1 MAARCGGGCDGR
13 EDGAVEA
20 LLQWQKVSDFLIG
33 ASYMSIPLVLLHF
46 ATCADLAP
54 LRWVLLQFG
63 AFIILCGVVHLAGVF
78 TYARPDSRRL
88 LLAFTSAKA
97 LAALAAT
104 AAAVSLPTFIPQL
117 LRLKT
122 REALLRDKARQLDRD
137 VALIRR
143 RQETAARVVRAITNH
158 VHGHRGGAGG
168 GGQHDALAVLRTA
181 VLHLSDALALRSCA
195 VWMPAAAAS
204 DGRSGALHLVHQLP
218 EDDHHG
224 TTAAARQAIRVSD
237 PDVAA
242 VMASK
247 NAKVL
252 RPGSA
257 LATALGHGPAAAIR
271 MPMLKVSNFVDASS
285 SGSDEHGGASAV
297 SYAIMVMVL
306 AGPPPPPKN
315 RRNRRQRGV
324 AGGVRDWSRQELEV
338 VEVVADHLAV
348 ALSHAAA
355 LEEWQLTRYKLA
367 DRQSALAR
375 ARHDA
380 EAASRARDAA
390 QGAMRDG
397 VLRPMHSVV
406 ALLSLMQAQQQQHH
420 EDSFSASASP
430 GAGAEQRL
438 AVGAMARIGAL
449 SSTLIDDVMAA
460 VLTPAPT
467 ATPRCGEPPPA
478 AGVSLA
484 RRPFDLRALV
494 RDAAAVAACLARCKG
509 LGFSH
514 RAEMSS
520 LPGECWVVGDDRRVF
535 HLLLHMLGALLDR
548 CECHCHDLCF
558 CVETV
563 AAAGEQDPATM
574 SEHRDWLVLPSFSG
588 CNMVCVRF
596 RFGIARMLR
605 GSLLRSTSPRP
616 HDSRIRKG
624 ASTRSV
630 CSETRLSIATCN
642 KIVQMMNGKMWRES
656 PSDFGG
662 QHQQGAGE
670 SMSLVLHFQLGYG
683 VTSPSTPSPSGGGF
697 YRAGGGFGIP
707 SPSSTAVPSQY
718 HFDGLRIL
726 LADSDDTSREVTRKL
741 LERLGCQVL
750 PVPSAAHCLSLLLGS
765 DAAASGAAGDQ
776 PPFQFP
782 YLQLQVVLLDLHAP
796 AVLTDIAG
804 AMDGG
809 FEVARRV
816 RELTSDSFSWLLI
829 LVALPLPPRASCI
842 DVRNAC
848 QRAGVNGVIPKPI
861 TLPALGAQ
869 LYRVL
874 HNDN

>member
-20 LLQWQKVSDFLIG
+20 LLQWQKLSDFLIG

-63 AFIILCGVVHLAGVF
+63 AFIILCGAVHLAGVF

-88 LLAFTSAKA
+88 LAAFTAAKA
-97 LAALAAT
+97 LAALAAS
-104 AAAVSLPTFIPQL
+104 AAAVSLPAFIPQL

-143 RQETAARVVRAITNH
+143 RQETAARVVRAITHH
-158 VHGHRGGAGG
+158 VHLRGGAGTG
-168 GGQHDALAVLRTA
+168 AGGQHDALAVLRTA

-204 DGRSGALHLVHQLP
+204 DGALHLVHQLP
-218 EDDHHG
+218 EDDA
-224 TTAAARQAIRVSD
+224 TMVAAARQAIRVSD
-237 PDVAA
+237 PDVAS

-247 NAKVL
+247 DAKVL

-257 LATALGHGPAAAIR
+257 LATTPGHHGHGPTAAIR
-271 MPMLKVSNFVDASS
+271 MPMLKVSNFADASS
-285 SGSDEHGGASAV
+285 SGSDEPGASAV

-306 AGPPPPPKN
+306 ADPPPPPPKN
-315 RRNRRQRGV
+315 RRARRQRGV
-324 AGGVRDWSRQELEV
+324 AGGARDWSRQELEV

-355 LEEWQLTRYKLA
+355 LEEWQMTRYKLA
-367 DRQSALAR
+367 DRQRALVR

-380 EAASRARDAA
+380 EAAATARDAA

-406 ALLSLMQAQQQQHH
+406 ALLSLMQAQQD
-420 EDSFSASASP
+420 EASASASP
-430 GAGAEQRL
+430 GGPCGAEQRL

-449 SSTLIDDVMAA
+449 SSTLADDVMAA
-460 VLTPAPT
+460 VLTPT
-467 ATPRCGEPPPA
+467 ATTPRCGEPPLAA

-494 RDAAAVAACLARCKG
+494 RDAAAVAACLARCRG
-509 LGFSH
+509 LGFTH

-563 AAAGEQDPATM
+563 AAAAAGEQDPAM
-574 SEHRDWLVLPSFSG
+574 SEHRDWIVIPSFSG

-596 RFGIARMLR
+596 RFVVAGILR
-605 GSLLRSTSPRP
+605 VSLLRSSSSPRP
-616 HDSRIRKG
+616 HDSMMFRRG
-624 ASTRSV
+624 ASTSSV

-662 QHQQGAGE
+662 QQQGAGE

-697 YRAGGGFGIP
+697 YRGGGGFGFP
-707 SPSSTAVPSQY
+707 SPSSISVSSQC

-726 LADSDDTSREVTRKL
+726 LVDSDDTSREVTRKL

-765 DAAASGAAGDQ
+765 DVSAAAAGGDH
-776 PPFQFP
+776 PPFPLP

-796 AVLTDIAG
+796 AADAAG
-804 AMDGG
+804 ATDGG
-809 FEVARRV
+809 FEVARRI

-829 LVALPLPPRASCI
+829 LVALPLPLPPRASCI
-842 DVRNAC
+842 DVRDAC
-848 QRAGVNGVIPKPI
+848 QRTGVNGVIPKPI

>member
-88 LLAFTSAKA
+88 LLAFTAAKA
-97 LAALAAT
+97 LAALAAS
-104 AAAVSLPTFIPQL
+104 AAAVALPTFIPHL

-143 RQETAARVVRAITNH
+143 RQETAARVVRAITHH
-158 VHGHRGGAGG
+158 VHRRGGSGG
-168 GGQHDALAVLRTA
+168 AVPQHDALAVLRTA

-195 VWMPAAAAS
+195 VWMPAAAAAS
-204 DGRSGALHLVHQLP
+204 DGSGALRLVHQLP
-218 EDDHHG
+218 EDEHHG
-224 TTAAARQAIRVSD
+224 TTAARQPIRTSD
-237 PDVAA
+237 HDVAA
-242 VMASK
+242 IMASK

-252 RPGSA
+252 TPGSA
-257 LATALGHGPAAAIR
+257 LCTTSGHGPAAAIR

-285 SGSDEHGGASAV
+285 SGSDEHGASPV

-306 AGPPPPPKN
+306 AGPPPPPPKH
-315 RRNRRQRGV
+315 RRARRHRG
-324 AGGVRDWSRQELEV
+324 GGEARDWSRQELEV

-355 LEEWQLTRYKLA
+355 LEEWQLTRYELA
-367 DRQSALAR
+367 DRQRALAR

-380 EAASRARDAA
+380 EAAGRARDAA

-406 ALLSLMQAQQQQHH
+406 ALLSLMQAQQQD
-420 EDSFSASASP
+420 EASASP
-430 GAGAEQRL
+430 WHGVEQRL

-460 VLTPAPT
+460 VLTPT
-467 ATPRCGEPPPA
+467 TTPRCGEPPPA

-494 RDAAAVAACLARCKG
+494 RDAAAVAGCLARCRG

-520 LPGECWVVGDDRRVF
+520 LLPGECWVVGDDRRVF

-563 AAAGEQDPATM
+563 VAGEQDPAM
-574 SEHRDWLVLPSFSG
+574 SEHWDWIIPNFSG

-596 RFGIARMLR
+596 RFGVARMLR
-605 GSLLRSTSPRP
+605 DSLLRSTSPRP
-616 HDSRIRKG
+616 HDSRIGKG
-624 ASTRSV
+624 ASTSSV

-656 PSDFGG
+656 PSDFGA
-662 QHQQGAGE
+662 QQGGGE
-670 SMSLVLHFQLGYG
+670 SLVLHFQLGGYG
-683 VTSPSTPSPSGGGF
+683 VTSPSTLSPSGAGF

-707 SPSSTAVPSQY
+707 SPSSTAVPCHY

-765 DAAASGAAGDQ
+765 DAGGGEQ

-796 AVLTDIAG
+796 GDAAG
-804 AMDGG
+804 GGATDGG
-809 FEVARRV
+809 FEVARRI

-829 LVALPLPPRASCI
+829 LVAVPLPPRASCI
-842 DVRNAC
+842 DVRDAC
-848 QRAGVNGVIPKPI
+848 QRTGVNGVIPKPI

>member
-1 MAARCGGGCDGR
+1 MAAPCGGGCDGR

-33 ASYMSIPLVLLHF
+33 ASYMSIPLLLLHF

-63 AFIILCGVVHLAGVF
+63 AFIVLCGLVHLAAVF

-88 LLAFTSAKA
+88 LLAFTAAKA
-97 LAALAAT
+97 LAALAAS

-137 VALIRR
+137 VSLVRR
-143 RQETAARVVRAITNH
+143 RQETAARVVRAITQH
-158 VHGHRGGAGG
+158 VRGG
-168 GGQHDALAVLRTA
+168 GGSLPHDDALAVLRAA
-181 VLHLSDALALRSCA
+181 VLELSDALALRSCA
-195 VWMPAAAAS
+195 VWMPAAAS
-204 DGRSGALHLVHQLP
+204 DGSGVLHLVHQLP
-218 EDDHHG
+218 EEDHRG
-224 TTAAARQAIRVSD
+224 TTSTSRQAICVSD

-242 VMASK
+242 VTASK

-257 LATALGHGPAAAIR
+257 LGTTSGHGAAAAIR
-271 MPMLKVSNFVDASS
+271 MPMLRASNFVDASL
-285 SGSDEHGGASAV
+285 SGSDEQGGGTAV
-297 SYAIMVMVL
+297 SYAIIVL
-306 AGPPPPPKN
+306 VLPAPPPTPKN
-315 RRNRRQRGV
+315 HRNRRPRG
-324 AGGVRDWSRQELEV
+324 GGGGGGRDWSRQELEI

-348 ALSHAAA
+348 ALSHAAV

-367 DRQSALAR
+367 QRQRALAQ

-380 EAASRARDAA
+380 EVAARARDAA
-390 QGAMRDG
+390 QVAMRDG

-406 ALLSLMQAQQQQHH
+406 GLLSLMQAQQQD
-420 EDSFSASASP
+420 EALP
-430 GAGAEQRL
+430 CAERRL

-460 VLTPAPT
+460 VLTPT
-467 ATPRCGEPPPA
+467 TPRGGEPASA
-478 AGVSLA
+478 AGLTLA

-494 RDAAAVAACLARCKG
+494 RDAAAVSGCLAHCRG

-520 LPGECWVVGDDRRVF
+520 LPGECWVVGDERRVF
-535 HLLLHMLGALLDR
+535 HLLLHMLGVLLDR
-548 CECHCHDLCF
+548 CECHCHGLCF

-563 AAAGEQDPATM
+563 TAGEQDPAM
-574 SEHRDWLVLPSFSG
+574 SDHRDWIIPNFSG

-596 RFGIARMLR
+596 RFGIARILR
-605 GSLLRSTSPRP
+605 DSLLRSSSPRP
-616 HDSRIRKG
+616 HDMIRRKG
-624 ASTRSV
+624 TGTSSV
-630 CSETRLSIATCN
+630 CSETRLSTATCN
-642 KIVQMMNGKMWRES
+642 KIVHMMNGKMWRES
-656 PSDFGG
+656 PSDFGA
-662 QHQQGAGE
+662 QQGGE

-683 VTSPSTPSPSGGGF
+683 VASPSTATSPSGGGL
-697 YRAGGGFGIP
+697 YRTGGGFGIP
-707 SPSSTAVPSQY
+707 SPSSSTMPPQY
-718 HFDGLRIL
+718 HFDGLRVL
-726 LADSDDTSREVTRKL
+726 LADGDDTSREVTRKL

-765 DAAASGAAGDQ
+765 DAAAGGGTDQ
-776 PPFQFP
+776 PPFEFP
-782 YLQLQVVLLDLHAP
+782 YLQLQVVLLDLHTP
-796 AVLTDIAG
+796 AAAG
-804 AMDGG
+804 AGAAGATEDG
-809 FEVARRV
+809 FEVACRI
-816 RELTSDSFSWLLI
+816 RELTSDSFNWLLI
-829 LVALPLPPRASCI
+829 LVALPLPPRASSI
-842 DVRNAC
+842 DVRDAC
-848 QRAGVNGVIPKPI
+848 QRTGVNGVIPKPI

-874 HNDN
+874 HNPQ

>member
-54 LRWVLLQFG
+54 LRWVLFQFG

-88 LLAFTSAKA
+88 LIAFTSAKA
-97 LAALAAT
+97 LAALAAS
-104 AAAVSLPTFIPQL
+104 AAAVALPTFIPHL

-143 RQETAARVVRAITNH
+143 RQETAARVVRAITHH
-158 VHGHRGGAGG
+158 VHRRGGGSGG
-168 GGQHDALAVLRTA
+168 VPQHDALSILRTA

-195 VWMPAAAAS
+195 VWMPAVAAA
-204 DGRSGALHLVHQLP
+204 DGSGALHLIHQLP
-218 EDDHHG
+218 EDGQHG
-224 TTAAARQAIRVSD
+224 MSATTTARQAIWASD
-237 PDVAA
+237 PDVAT

-247 NAKVL
+247 DAKVL

-257 LATALGHGPAAAIR
+257 LATTSGQGPAAAIR

-285 SGSDEHGGASAV
+285 SGSDEHGTSAV

-306 AGPPPPPKN
+306 AGPPPPPPPKN
-315 RRNRRQRGV
+315 RRARRQRGV
-324 AGGVRDWSRQELEV
+324 AGGARDWSRQELEV

-367 DRQSALAR
+367 DRQKALAR
-375 ARHDA
+375 ARNDA
-380 EAASRARDAA
+380 EAAARARDAA

-406 ALLSLMQAQQQQHH
+406 ALLSLMQAQQQD
-420 EDSFSASASP
+420 EAEASP
-430 GAGAEQRL
+430 WHGAEQRL

-460 VLTPAPT
+460 VVTP

-494 RDAAAVAACLARCKG
+494 RDAAAVAGCLARCRG

-520 LPGECWVVGDDRRVF
+520 LLPGECWVVGDDRRVF

-563 AAAGEQDPATM
+563 AACEQDTAI
-574 SEHRDWLVLPSFSG
+574 SEHRDWIPNFSG

-596 RFGIARMLR
+596 RFGVARMLR
-605 GSLLRSTSPRP
+605 DSLLRSSSPRP

-624 ASTRSV
+624 ASTSSV
-630 CSETRLSIATCN
+630 CSETGLSIATCN

-656 PSDFGG
+656 SSDFGA
-662 QHQQGAGE
+662 QQGGGE
-670 SMSLVLHFQLGYG
+670 SMSLVLHFQLGGYG
-683 VTSPSTPSPSGGGF
+683 VTSPSTPSPSGAGF

-741 LERLGCQVL
+741 LVRLGCQVL
-750 PVPSAAHCLSLLLGS
+750 PMPSAAHCLSLLLGS
-765 DAAASGAAGDQ
+765 DAGGGGDQ

-782 YLQLQVVLLDLHAP
+782 YLQLQVVLLDLHTP
-796 AVLTDIAG
+796 TDAG
-804 AMDGG
+804 AGATDGG
-809 FEVARRV
+809 FQVARRI

-842 DVRNAC
+842 DVRDAC
-848 QRAGVNGVIPKPI
+848 QRTGVNGVIPKPI

-874 HNDN
+874 HNDS